1 VRDDGQ
7 EEGGGEGAL
16 TAGNILI
23 TGAPGTGKTTLIRRV
38 AEGIPGVAGFYTAE
52 VREQGGRTGF
62 ELVGFDGRR
71 ALLAHT
77 AIRGRHRVGRYGVDV
92 AAFETFLTA
101 TPFSGEGVRLVV
113 IDEIG
118 KMECL
123 SSRFRDLVTTLL
135 DGPVPVVAT
144 VALRGDSFIEG
155 LKARPDVRLFVV
167 TEANRG
173 ALLPVLRLEA
183 LSLAVED
190 KAHMPPHRPGG

>member
-1 VRDDGQ
+1 MRDDGP
-7 EEGGGEGAL
+7 EEGGGGGVL

-38 AEGIPGVAGFYTAE
+38 AEGMASVAGFYTAE
-52 VREQGGRTGF
+52 IREQGRRTGF

-77 AIRGRHRVGRYGVDV
+77 GIRGRHRVGRYGVDV
-92 AAFETFLTA
+92 AAFEAFLAA
-101 TPFSGEGVRLVV
+101 TRFSGEGVRLVV
-113 IDEIG
+113 VDEIG

-123 SSRFRDLVTTLL
+123 SPCFRDLMVTLL
-135 DGPVPVVAT
+135 DGPLPVVAT

-155 LKARPDVRLFVV
+155 LKERPDVRLVAV
-167 TEANRG
+167 TEANRD

-183 LSLAVED
+183 ASLAGEG